1 MQDLI
6 YIFLLYS
13 IFSITEWTVHKYLM
27 HSKFDI
33 SLSNDHWIHH
43 RHTKDDMKLSNGK
56 NYNKEINIYRG
67 LYFTWKTSI
76 YVFFVAF
83 LLSLCLRYFVYI
95 PLIRSTGYTLIFIYY
110 QSSMWNTVHP
120 EIHDVH
126 YKFTLKD
133 GIPPNKYYK
142 SLPYYNFLIRNH
154 IKHHEIKGENKGNY
168 NVTLPLADFILGSY
182 NF

>member
-1 MQDLI
+1 
-6 YIFLLYS
+6 
-13 IFSITEWTVHKYLM
+13 
-27 HSKFDI
+27 
-33 SLSNDHWIHH
+33 
-43 RHTKDDMKLSNGK
+43 
-56 NYNKEINIYRG
+56 
-67 LYFTWKTSI
+67 
-76 YVFFVAF
+76 
-83 LLSLCLRYFVYI
+83 
-95 PLIRSTGYTLIFIYY
+95 
-110 QSSMWNTVHP
+110 MWNTVHP